1 MFDGLLFFLY
11 TWNLMAEHD
20 REVEETEGCQI
31 RSSLIGSEL
40 LQVHWNHKYM
50 NFGILVH
57 WTDKLS
63 MIIDALIKDRV
74 ILGLEKGKKSQNLV
88 RPDPSSRA
96 FLTWQIRALLPP
108 WSNMLTCHGL

>member
-57 WTDKLS
+57 WMDKLS

-88 RPDPSSRA
+88 RPRSELTGLPDLADPSS
-96 FLTWQIRALLPP
+96 LTSLVE
-108 WSNMLTCHGL
+108 HV